1 MNEWIECKL
10 HIVRI
15 WKSTYTYWIRIPC
28 SVLLSKNPE
37 EKKITS
43 WNVLHTNVTVLF
55 QMMSLY
61 RELRRKKIKH
71 ELDMQENQLPIK
83 VYASS
88 ANLLVICSSSNK
100 LISHVRNFIS
110 YVISSIFFSRFQWVD
125 SFFAHKNSSE
135 SKRIRMEVPAVV
147 IECSNYNLMSWSSYQ
162 LPSEFRA
169 QLNVIV
175 SLANK

>member
-1 MNEWIECKL
+1 MKIYLYLLNTYAMQRSPFK
-10 HIVRI
+10 
-15 WKSTYTYWIRIPC
+15 KSWRKENYELKCASYKCNSLISNDVFVQR
-28 SVLLSKNPE
+28 VE
-37 EKKITS
+37 EKK
-43 WNVLHTNVTVLF
+43 N
-55 QMMSLY
+55 
-61 RELRRKKIKH
+61 IKH

-110 YVISSIFFSRFQWVD
+110 YVISSIFFSRFQWVY

-135 SKRIRMEVPAVV
+135 SKRIRMEVPVVV

-162 LPSEFRA
+162 LLSEFRA